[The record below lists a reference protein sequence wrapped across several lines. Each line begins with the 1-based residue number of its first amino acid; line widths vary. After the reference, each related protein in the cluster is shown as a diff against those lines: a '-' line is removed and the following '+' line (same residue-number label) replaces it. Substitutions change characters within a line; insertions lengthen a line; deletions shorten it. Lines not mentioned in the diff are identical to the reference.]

1 MSTALRA
8 ALLRALWFLATLAG
22 AVLLVQ
28 ALLHAAPGD
37 PIDLLPN
44 GAELRP
50 RLEVEWG
57 LDRPLPARV
66 LRYLGAAAT
75 GDLGTSL
82 VVRPGTPVVELVGAS
97 AARSAT
103 ILFPAL
109 LLGLG
114 LSCALALWTR
124 GRRPV
129 ARLALQL
136 ATAAPVF
143 LLAYLAV
150 SGLNEATWALLQADR
165 IERPAW
171 FALPDQPSL
180 LRDAL
185 AVTVLALGSGALG
198 ETHAA
203 IEEAVER
210 ILHSPFATAARARG
224 GGLVGVVLRNLL
236 PPLLAVAGQRVA
248 PTLGG
253 LVIAEKVLLLNGA
266 GALLWQACLQRDH
279 PLAMGLG
286 LAGALVVAG
295 GHLATDLAR
304 LALDPRLRRVEA

>member
-1 MSTALRA
+1 MWTALRA

-22 AVLLVQ
+22 AALLVQ
-28 ALLHAAPGD
+28 ILLQAAPGD

-50 RLEVEWG
+50 TLEAQWG
-57 LDRPLPARV
+57 LDRPVPERV
-66 LRYLGAAAT
+66 LRYLGAAAG

-82 VVRPGTPVVELVGAS
+82 VVRPGTPVLELV
-97 AARSAT
+97 AAAAGRSAR
-103 ILFPAL
+103 ILLPAL

-114 LSCALALWTR
+114 LSAAMALWTR

-129 ARLALQL
+129 ARLTLQL

-143 LLAYLAV
+143 LLAYLLV
-150 SGLNEATWALLQADR
+150 LGLNELTWALLQAER
-165 IERPAW
+165 ITRPAW

-185 AVTVLALGSGALG
+185 AISVLALGSGALG

-203 IEEAVER
+203 VEEAVER
-210 ILHSPFATAARARG
+210 ILHSPFAMAARARG
-224 GGLVGVVLRNLL
+224 GGLVGLVLRNLL

-286 LAGALVVAG
+286 LAGALLVAG
-295 GHLATDLAR
+295 AHLVTDLAR
-304 LALDPRLRRVEA
+304 LALDPRLREGQP